1 MEKKLGLGKHLTKE
15 SQEKASDLYTNKVT
29 RHTRGFCFVGVWQ
42 AFLSLHTS
50 PVCCFHLSQ
59 KRGEKKLGCYDC
71 VTYIGC
77 CHGDHPP
84 CCQAT
89 CDWPCQ
95 PLIGR
100 DLLKVPKMLSE
111 KKKDAKKRHID
122 GVVLPFL
129 STSKSLLLSSLFW
142 FMYSLIYL
150 CICRRERQLGE
161 ALGTACSTFPL
172 KGWTQHQKSPCLL
185 NLNWSQWRWIHALN
199 THTKT

>member
-1 MEKKLGLGKHLTKE
+1 MT
-15 SQEKASDLYTNKVT
+15 SI
-29 RHTRGFCFVGVWQ
+29 R
-42 AFLSLHTS
+42 SLHTS

-59 KRGEKKLGCYDC
+59 KKKKKKLCCYDC
-71 VTYIGC
+71 VTYIGG

-95 PLIGR
+95 PLIGWG
-100 DLLKVPKMLSE
+100 LLKIPKMLSE
-111 KKKDAKKRHID
+111 KKKTWHMDW
-122 GVVLPFL
+122 VLLPLL
-129 STSKSLLLSSLFW
+129 STSKSCLLSSLFW

-172 KGWTQHQKSPCLL
+172 KGWMQHQKKPLSFESQLKSMAANPCSEYTQKNVGPILL
-185 NLNWSQWRWIHALN
+185 WIRVKWGFARCHGN
-199 THTKT
+199 REGKTCCLKDGTVAASLWL